1 LIFKTKLVRPEG
13 VGTWT
18 FAPVPMNILGRA
30 QLKAQMRVKGK
41 IDGVP
46 YKSSLM
52 PAGGGELFVVVPK
65 QLRDKMGKESG
76 DLVEMTLQPDNAS
89 PTLNVPTDLARA
101 LAKNSKARGWFEKI
115 APSHRKAYVQWI
127 EQAKKS
133 ETRQTRIK
141 RAVRM
146 LSAGETL

>member
-1 LIFKTKLVRPEG
+1 MIFKTKLVRPEG

-18 FAPVPMNILGRA
+18 FAPVPMNIPGRP
-30 QLKAQMRVKGK
+30 QMKARMRVKGK
-41 IDGVP
+41 IEGVP

-65 QLRDKMGKESG
+65 QLRDKIGKESG
-76 DLVEMTLQPDNAS
+76 DLVEMTVQPDNAR

-101 LAKNSKARGWFEKI
+101 LVKNSKARIWFEKI

-127 EQAKKS
+127 EQAKKR
-133 ETRQTRIK
+133 ETKQIRIK
-141 RAVRM
+141 KAVRM
-146 LSAGETL
+146 LSEGETL